1 MNDDGTLIRLDG
13 VHKWFGTN
21 HVLRGID
28 LGITPGGVVVIIGPS
43 GSGKSTLLR
52 TVNMLEEPTEGKVFF
67 DGLELTDIRT
77 NLNEARTHMGMVFQ
91 QFNLFPHLTALGNIT
106 LALIKVL
113 RLPKEEAIGESP
125 HGVGPCGSRGSGIG
139 IPVAVVRRA
148 AAACCHCPRTRHET
162 ESNVIR
168 RSDVGP
174 RSRIGG

>member
-113 RLPKEEAIGESP
+113 RLPKEEAIERARTELVHVGLGDRESAYP
-125 HGVGPCGSRGSGIG
+125 SQLSGG
-139 IPVAVVRRA
+139 QQQRVAIA
-148 AAACCHCPRTRHET
+148 RTRDET